1 MEIIIRDLYK
11 SYGNRSVL
19 NGISLSLT
27 PGIYALLGP
36 NGAGKSTFISLLTDS
51 ICRTSGEIL
60 CDGKEIIKLG
70 KKYRK
75 RFGYMPQQQKMYED
89 YSGTEFLAYMAV
101 LKGVDRRIAGKDIE
115 HLLHVVNL
123 WEHRNKKIGAY
134 SGGMKQRIML
144 AAALLGKPEFL
155 ILDEPTAGL
164 DPSERINIRN
174 YIAEYAG
181 EMIILF
187 ATHVVSDIECIAKE
201 VILLKDGSIVK
212 TGSPAELISS
222 VERKVGM
229 MTCKYNEIKEIQETY
244 CTGTVWQTADNL
256 RIKIVGDALPEE
268 LLIDVSQ
275 IGLEDVYC
283 YYIQRDSLGRK

>member
-1 MEIIIRDLYK
+1 MELEIRDLYK
-11 SYGNRSVL
+11 NYGDRTVL

-36 NGAGKSTFISLLTDS
+36 NGAGKSTLISLITDS
-51 ICRTSGEIL
+51 IHRTSGSIL
-60 CDGKEIIKLG
+60 CDGKEIIGMG
-70 KKYRK
+70 KNYRK

-89 YSGTEFLAYMAV
+89 YRGTEFLAYMSV
-101 LKGVDRRIAGKDIE
+101 LKGIDQKRAGMEIE
-115 HLLHVVNL
+115 SLLHVVNL
-123 WEHRNKKIGAY
+123 WEHRNIKIGAY

-144 AAALLGKPEFL
+144 AAALLGKPELL

-201 VILLKDGSIVK
+201 VILLKNGTIVK
-212 TGSPAELISS
+212 RGSPTELIGS
-222 VERKVGM
+222 VDGKVGTL
-229 MTCKYNEIKEIQETY
+229 TCEYSEIKDIQEKY
-244 CTGTVWQTADNL
+244 QAGTVWQTSEGL
-256 RIKIVGDALPEE
+256 KIKIVGDDLPSDS
-268 LLIDVSQ
+268 LSDSSM

-283 YYIQRDSLGRK
+283 YYIHRG